1 MKEADARLVV
11 GNWKMNLTQAEARHL
26 AAAVAVGL
34 RAQPPAAEVVLCPA
48 FPLLGVV
55 REALRGSNVRLGAQ
69 DVFWEERG
77 AYTGKVSPHMLRDA
91 GCEYCIVGHSEC
103 RGRFGASKYDAE
115 TLKFF
120 SDTDEI
126 VRRKFAAALEAG
138 LRPILCVGETAEER
152 AMGLADEIV
161 EAQVNGVLLGLR
173 GDASRCAIAYEP
185 VWAIGTGDMCDADE
199 AERMAGVIRDVL
211 ERRRLQSVRV
221 LYGGSVTPENAA
233 ALFAKPGIQG
243 ALVGG
248 SSLKADHFLNI
259 VRAA

>member
-1 MKEADARLVV
+1 MREADARLVV

-34 RAQPPAAEVVLCPA
+34 RAQSPVAEVVVCPS
-48 FPLLGVV
+48 FTLLGVV
-55 REALRGSNVRLGAQ
+55 REALRGSSVRLGAQ
-69 DVFWEERG
+69 DLFWEERG
-77 AYTGKVSPHMLRDA
+77 AFTGKVSPQMLRDA

-103 RGRFGASKYDAE
+103 RGRFGQTSYDAD

-120 SDTDEI
+120 SDTDAT

-138 LRPILCVGETAEER
+138 LRPILCVGETADER
-152 AMGLADEIV
+152 AKGMADEVV

-173 GDASRCAIAYEP
+173 SDATQCAIAYEP
-185 VWAIGTGDMCDADE
+185 VWAIGTGDVCDPDE

-221 LYGGSVTPENAA
+221 LYGGSVTPDNAA

-248 SSLKADHFLNI
+248 SSLKADQFLNI